1 MPKTSTKPRKSAGD
15 DRAAPSPV
23 APIAPSAATRAF
35 ASKVAG
41 TLGTT
46 VLKDSK
52 TGTETKI
59 DSAVAALMQRLL
71 ADLAAGHAVTI
82 VQSNRD
88 LTTFEAAEILGVSR
102 PYLIRLIE
110 RGDIPCHRVGTH
122 RRIRSADL
130 LAYKAKFDK
139 RRDEALAEIT
149 RISQAHGEY

>member
-1 MPKTSTKPRKSAGD
+1 MPKASTKPRKSAD
-15 DRAAPSPV
+15 ADRAAPSPLTPTV
-23 APIAPSAATRAF
+23 PSAATRAF
-35 ASKVAG
+35 ASKMAG

-52 TGTETKI
+52 TGTETKL

-71 ADLAAGHAVTI
+71 TDLAAGHAVTI

-130 LAYKAKFDK
+130 LAYKAKSD
-139 RRDEALAEIT
+139 RDRDAALKELT
-149 RISQAHGEY
+149 ELSQELALY